1 MLTALLLYWIVLE
14 EFTLMPLL
22 LHPFGGRLR
31 NRLLAAIFGGERWKK
46 ISHSMITK
54 PFSSIFL
61 DNV

>member
-31 NRLLAAIFGGERWKK
+31 NRLLAAIFGGKDGKK
-46 ISHSMITK
+46 SLTR
-54 PFSSIFL
+54 
-61 DNV
+61 